1 MKKFIIILIILIII
15 SGTGLYFGWVS
26 INPGYYGIAFSS
38 ITGIENY
45 PLEAG
50 KFYWFWQKLIPKH
63 FKVYLIKNTPTVI
76 NFSFSATL
84 PGSEDLK
91 DFGNFN
97 IGIDGKIKYT
107 IDYKAATILISK
119 GIIEEQEN
127 YFKNLLQN
135 SIQHSVSNFI
145 LEIFEEFNSGNK
157 QIDYSV
163 LERLKEKIKKD
174 IIGELSTYGIHNFKL
189 DISYNSIPQIDIY
202 TRALQLYVNY
212 INELY
217 QSKEEELKRKAE
229 ATIKYEKDKAELK
242 HLEDIGILVE
252 KYPNLLKYMYIEKL
266 GDKIHVVVLPEGK
279 SGFPSITE
287 SETPEITTGKKNF
300 IPIPGLPEENLE
312 KNLPSTP
319 ELKEKTPENSG
330 TSESVLETEKN
341 NLSSKITK
349 KSAESS
355 ISPSPKEK
363 KWYDYL
369 KFWEIIGKKNK
380 Q

>member
-1 MKKFIIILIILIII
+1 MKKFIIILII
-15 SGTGLYFGWVS
+15 
-26 INPGYYGIAFSS
+26 
-38 ITGIENY
+38 
-45 PLEAG
+45 
-50 KFYWFWQKLIPKH
+50 
-63 FKVYLIKNTPTVI
+63 
-76 NFSFSATL
+76 
-84 PGSEDLK
+84 
-91 DFGNFN
+91 FGNFN

-107 IDYKAATILISK
+107 IDYKAATILISR
-119 GIIEEQEN
+119 GIIEEQES

-145 LEIFEEFNSGNK
+145 LEIFEEFNSDNK

-174 IIGELSTYGIHNFKL
+174 IICELSTYGIHNFKL

-202 TRALQLYVNY
+202 TRALQLYIKY

-229 ATIKYEKDKAELK
+229 ATVKYEKDKAELK

-266 GDKIHVVVLPEGK
+266 GDKIHVVVLPEG
-279 SGFPSITE
+279 
-287 SETPEITTGKKNF
+287 TPEFKENTQKN
-300 IPIPGLPEENLE
+300 
-312 KNLPSTP
+312 SR
-319 ELKEKTPENSG
+319 
-330 TSESVLETEKN
+330 TSESVPETKKN

-349 KSAESS
+349 KPAESS
-355 ISPSPKEK
+355 ISLSPKEK

-369 KFWEIIGKKNK
+369 KFWEMIGKKNK